1 MLGQRAIAL
10 LRGLLAQSGTPVSKD
25 ALINAAWSGLAVEE
39 SNLTVQI
46 AALRRVL
53 AAEAGGE
60 SWIETLPRRGY
71 RYVGP
76 AVATGDPNAAAIQQA
91 SPGLPLPEGPSVAV
105 LPFSNLSGDPE
116 QGYLADGMVDDIIT
130 GLSRI
135 KWLFV
140 IARNSSFTY
149 RGRTIEMKQVGR
161 ELGVRYLLEG
171 SVRKVSDRVRIN
183 AQLIDALTGVHVWA
197 ERYDRKSDDIFALQG
212 EIVTVG
218 GRRDRAQL
226 APGGS

>member
-1 MLGQRAIAL
+1 MARFGSIPRLEYCFAAL
-10 LRGLLAQSGTPVSKD
+10 SRQCWASAPSPCFGLLAQPGTPVSKD

-76 AVATGDPNAAAIQQA
+76 AVATNDPDAEAIQQT

-149 RGRTIEMKQVGR
+149 RGRTIDVKQVGR
-161 ELGVRYLLEG
+161 ELGVRYLY
-171 SVRKVSDRVRIN
+171 SKVACARY
-183 AQLIDALTGVHVWA
+183 LIACAST
-197 ERYDRKSDDIFALQG
+197 RS
-212 EIVTVG
+212 
-218 GRRDRAQL
+218 
-226 APGGS
+226 